1 LWIFYFMARPRVYD
15 SAEDLEAA
23 IDKYFAETKES
34 GEKVTMSGLAIAL
47 GFADRQSLYDYEKNE
62 QFSCTIKKALLR
74 VENAY
79 EQALYKQNVAGPI
92 FALKNMGWK
101 DKVEQDVRYPDGV
114 QLVFEK
120 APVIP
125 YETK

>member
-1 LWIFYFMARPRVYD
+1 MARPRVYD

-23 IDKYFAETKES
+23 IDKYFAEAKES

-120 APVIP
+120 APVSP